1 MSTSRSRYCA
11 VNGMG
16 RRLGVSLSG
25 WIGWLLLR
33 VLSLVDLRWIEDGGF
48 FWTRVEGRGPC
59 HKDQRPP
66 KYPPPYPRP
75 HCSHFPRTSAWE
87 PSSACLLPAILVPCV
102 GLFNWSFFFYYLSS
116 SRSDLS
122 LESQVSTTACEPSLV
137 GFLRLIVAI
146 LARSRSPVLT
156 LSQAA
161 SPLRL
166 VRQQCAFEPEVQYA
180 PPSSLSSSA
189 VLHLSSPL
197 SSLFLH
203 DTSSRQLALLAPS
216 LLRRHR
222 PASRLHRGSV
232 RCCRGRQNPT
242 PAARCPPC
250 QGTSMTFDMRAG
262 QL

>member
-1 MSTSRSRYCA
+1 MDR
-11 VNGMG
+11 
-16 RRLGVSLSG
+16 G
-25 WIGWLLLR
+25 WR
-33 VLSLVDLRWIEDGGF
+33 F
-48 FWTRVEGRGPC
+48 FLDEGRGSRVLAI
-59 HKDQRPP
+59 KIKGPP
-66 KYPPPYPRP
+66 NTP
-75 HCSHFPRTSAWE
+75 HPTRVHSHFPRTSAWE

-102 GLFNWSFFFYYLSS
+102 SLLNWSFFFYYHPADPICFL
-116 SRSDLS
+116 
-122 LESQVSTTACEPSLV
+122 STTESRVSSPKSQQPRVSRHLSVFSVSLSPS
-137 GFLRLIVAI
+137 
-146 LARSRSPVLT
+146 SPTPVLP

-242 PAARCPPC
+242 PAAR
-250 QGTSMTFDMRAG
+250 RAKVHP
-262 QL
+262 